1 MSYFNRH
8 FHALLLVLERLARNK
23 LSSLMI
29 VLVIALASA
38 FPALFYLGIEHLG
51 GYTQKLQQ
59 ETEISVFLALDT
71 SAPRV
76 SQIQASLKANAA
88 IKHIEFVPKD
98 LAWQRMQT
106 KQYGDNVAVQIEK
119 NPLPDAFF
127 IQAQSSSPAA
137 LEALQHRLQGLPN
150 VDHVVLNS
158 EWVKRLAAL
167 TALAKQVVLFV
178 AFLLGIA
185 LILII
190 GNTIRMQILT
200 QKDEIEVSHLIGATN
215 QFIRTPFL
223 YAGTLYGLFGGMLAT
238 AIIALSIV
246 LFNSAAAPFAAH
258 YHSQVNL
265 PPFSLALALVIS
277 GTTVLMGWLGAYIAV
292 MRSIA
297 SFKIN

>member
-38 FPALFYLGIEHLG
+38 FPALFYLGIEQLG

-71 SAPRV
+71 SAPMV
-76 SQIQASLKANAA
+76 SKIQASLKANAA

-106 KQYGDNVAVQIEK
+106 KQRGDNVAVQIEK

-127 IQAQSSSPAA
+127 IQAQSSSPTA
-137 LEALQHRLQGLPN
+137 LEALQHSLQGLPN

-158 EWVKRLAAL
+158 EWVNRLAAL
-167 TALAKQVVLFV
+167 TILAKQVVLFV
-178 AFLLGIA
+178 AVLLGIA

-215 QFIRTPFL
+215 TFIRTPFL

-265 PPFSLALALVIS
+265 PPFSLPLALVVS

>member
-38 FPALFYLGIEHLG
+38 FPALFYLGIEQLG

-71 SAPRV
+71 SAPMV
-76 SQIQASLKANAA
+76 SKIQASLKANAA

-98 LAWQRMQT
+98 LAWQRMHT
-106 KQYGDNVAVQIEK
+106 KQHGDNVAVQIEK

-137 LEALQHRLQGLPN
+137 LEALQHSLQGLPN

-158 EWVKRLAAL
+158 EWVNRLAAL
-167 TALAKQVVLFV
+167 TILAKQVVLFV
-178 AFLLGIA
+178 AVLLGIA

-215 QFIRTPFL
+215 KFIRTPFL

-265 PPFSLALALVIS
+265 PPFSLPLALVVS

>member
-38 FPALFYLGIEHLG
+38 FPALFYLGIEQLG

-71 SAPRV
+71 SAPMV
-76 SQIQASLKANAA
+76 SKIQASLKANAA

-106 KQYGDNVAVQIEK
+106 KQHGDNVAVQIEK

-137 LEALQHRLQGLPN
+137 LEALQHSLQGLPN

-158 EWVKRLAAL
+158 EWVNRLAAL
-167 TALAKQVVLFV
+167 TILAKQVVLFV
-178 AFLLGIA
+178 AVLLGIA

-215 QFIRTPFL
+215 KFIRTPFL

-265 PPFSLALALVIS
+265 PPFSLPLALVVS